1 MTKANPGDLI
11 PTSTIG
17 TISGSERH
25 NKILAKRGELFF
37 FKMIFYPLCFTA
49 TKKRPAGS

>member
-1 MTKANPGDLI
+1 MTKANPGDLH

-37 FKMIFYPLCFTA
+37 FKMIFNPLCFTA